1 MKDRFWKEVQ
11 HGSKFYALTGIEFDG
26 LYKKTE
32 VINLCRY
39 IGQIKNKELSWRK
52 NHSYLIADK
61 HEFKLVDNTYSDD
74 KNNQTKTKNKTNE
87 DPNQDNSNSQKYF

>member
-1 MKDRFWKEVQ
+1 MKDRFWKEVY

-61 HEFKLVDNTYSDD
+61 HDYKLVDENVNNNNDHNTVNKPKNIPHPSPD
-74 KNNQTKTKNKTNE
+74 KSLYPCK
-87 DPNQDNSNSQKYF
+87 